1 MASAMTQQHRGRAIL
16 QLAAVL
22 LLASPAAMLAAA
34 GACESATFPAGKSYT
49 TCSDLP
55 TLGATLHWT
64 YDAADSSLS
73 LAFTAKPAATGGW
86 VAWGINPTGDGMKG
100 AQTLIA
106 FKQTGAYV
114 VNTYNLTGYRPLSAA
129 STPIAY
135 EATELAADDGDNGT
149 VRLYGK
155 LQLPKGMVTVN
166 HIWQVGSAVASN
178 APAKHAFGQ
187 ENLDAKG
194 SLSLTGADAPEA
206 APAPVAGAPLS
217 GESGDM
223 ETQVAA
229 SPAPSGGKPSPS
241 PSAAFTA
248 YASSPVL
255 VVLLALAGFLAIV

>member
-1 MASAMTQQHRGRAIL
+1 MASTTTQQHRRRAIL
-16 QLAAVL
+16 QLVIL
-22 LLASPAAMLAAA
+22 LVASQAAMLSAA
-34 GACESATFPAGKSYT
+34 GACESAVFPAGKSYT

-55 TLGATLHWT
+55 TLGGTLHWT

-114 VNTYNLTGYRPLSAA
+114 VNTYNLTGYGPLGAA

-166 HIWQVGSAVASN
+166 HIWQVGSVVAN
-178 APAKHAFGQ
+178 DAPVKHAFGQ
-187 ENLDAKG
+187 ENLEAEG

-223 ETQVAA
+223 ETQAA
-229 SPAPSGGKPSPS
+229 SSPAPSGGKPSPS

>member
-1 MASAMTQQHRGRAIL
+1 MASTTTQQHRRRAIL
-16 QLAAVL
+16 QLAIL
-22 LLASPAAMLAAA
+22 LLASQAAMLSAA

-73 LAFTAKPAATGGW
+73 LVFTAKPAATGGW

-114 VNTYNLTGYRPLSAA
+114 VNTYNLTGYGPLGAA

-135 EATELAADDGDNGT
+135 EATELAADDGADGT
-149 VRLYGK
+149 MRLYGK

-223 ETQVAA
+223 ETQAA
-229 SPAPSGGKPSPS
+229 SSPAPSGGKPSPS
-241 PSAAFTA
+241 PSAAA

-255 VVLLALAGFLAIV
+255 IVLLALAGFLAIV